1 MAQQRSMR
9 FEGFV
14 KSWNDERA
22 FGFIEPLQGGQQ
34 IFLHITA
41 FPPGAARPVLNQR
54 VTFEIEL
61 NRDGKKRA
69 TRARLAPV
77 ARAPIV
83 RPVRRASAWGGASLF
98 TLPAFVVLYL
108 VVSILWRV
116 PPVVAAA
123 YGALSVVCFVFYAAD
138 KQAARSGGWRVK
150 EDTLLLVGLL
160 GGWPGAVLA
169 QQFLRHKSAKV
180 SFRAAFWVT
189 VVVNVLAF
197 VALSSPKLG
206 AWSMIR

>member
-1 MAQQRSMR
+1 
-9 FEGFV
+9 
-14 KSWNDERA
+14 
-22 FGFIEPLQGGQQ
+22 
-34 IFLHITA
+34 
-41 FPPGAARPVLNQR
+41 
-54 VTFEIEL
+54 
-61 NRDGKKRA
+61 
-69 TRARLAPV
+69 
-77 ARAPIV
+77 
-83 RPVRRASAWGGASLF
+83 
-98 TLPAFVVLYL
+98 VLYL
-108 VVSILWRV
+108 VVWIVWRV

-169 QQFLRHKSAKV
+169 QQFLRHKSSKV

-206 AWSMIR
+206 AWGMIR